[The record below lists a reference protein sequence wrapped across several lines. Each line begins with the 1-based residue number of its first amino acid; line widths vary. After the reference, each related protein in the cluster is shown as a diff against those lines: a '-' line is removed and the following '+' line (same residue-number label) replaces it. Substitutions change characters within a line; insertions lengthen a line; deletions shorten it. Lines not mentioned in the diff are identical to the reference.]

1 MLRWT
6 RFETPRQRLAAAAIL
21 MTLTL
26 AMIPLQTA
34 FALITGGEGNSPIR
48 DPGWPPGAA
57 AIFNHPGR
65 VAWWEGP
72 PFGGGQ
78 WHAECR
84 GDARALNGVL
94 AEFARLD
101 VKTKR
106 VVIHDGVGRS
116 FWLNP
121 NREPAKQAAARIDWV
136 FMVWRPA
143 SWERLRQLPGDLN
156 PIDSREMDKG
166 PPVQIDVY
174 TGGHLRWSDVT
185 VPDGLQITDERLEAH
200 GFTQA
205 DGNVLEGR
213 ALDLASRQPVAAR
226 MRLQRIDTQSS
237 GGYQYTAVAEAAA
250 DEQGR
255 WVLKHAPA
263 GWYRVV
269 VEAGGYVPRV
279 VGYARFDDQP
289 SWHSYA
295 CGLSRPAP
303 VSGCVTD
310 EAGQGLADVKV
321 QLMHVVA
328 SENGRYESPH
338 DDASETDA
346 DGRFRLDHVP
356 VGKASIWPHKPG
368 YCRLGLGLPIITP
381 AADISLSMMK
391 AARVCVTVDFA
402 GAARPAGYIVH
413 MEPEGGEDVGKWSG
427 SGNIDA
433 KNQISFAD
441 VPPGRY
447 VLRGQPNPSTANQQT
462 EPLTID
468 LKGGQMAEVTLPAK

>member
-1 MLRWT
+1 M
-6 RFETPRQRLAAAAIL
+6 AY
-21 MTLTL
+21 
-26 AMIPLQTA
+26 
-34 FALITGGEGNSPIR
+34 
-48 DPGWPPGAA
+48 
-57 AIFNHPGR
+57 
-65 VAWWEGP
+65 WEGP

-84 GDARALNGVL
+84 GDARALNAVL

-156 PIDSREMDKG
+156 PIDSRETDKG

-174 TGGHLRWSDVT
+174 TGGNLRWSDVT

-226 MRLQRIDTQSS
+226 MRLQRIDTQSK

-263 GWYRVV
+263 GW
-269 VEAGGYVPRV
+269 
-279 VGYARFDDQP
+279 
-289 SWHSYA
+289 
-295 CGLSRPAP
+295 
-303 VSGCVTD
+303 
-310 EAGQGLADVKV
+310 
-321 QLMHVVA
+321 
-328 SENGRYESPH
+328 
-338 DDASETDA
+338 
-346 DGRFRLDHVP
+346 
-356 VGKASIWPHKPG
+356 
-368 YCRLGLGLPIITP
+368 
-381 AADISLSMMK
+381 
-391 AARVCVTVDFA
+391 
-402 GAARPAGYIVH
+402 
-413 MEPEGGEDVGKWSG
+413 
-427 SGNIDA
+427 
-433 KNQISFAD
+433 
-441 VPPGRY
+441 
-447 VLRGQPNPSTANQQT
+447 
-462 EPLTID
+462 
-468 LKGGQMAEVTLPAK
+468 